1 MSDTQPIGGGLIK
14 NDGYSRET
22 VIHWGKYEY
31 LMSGGREGRGGGREE
46 GEGGEEGGVGGGYHG
61 QLRAPLAWH
70 PLFTKKDNSNT
81 ICLRIMGDN

>member
-31 LMSGGREGRGGGREE
+31 LMSGGGEGRGGEGRR
-46 GEGGEEGGVGGGYHG
+46 GVEGGVPWT
-61 QLRAPLAWH
+61 A
-70 PLFTKKDNSNT
+70 
-81 ICLRIMGDN
+81 MGPSCMASII